1 MTREEN
7 IKADLTSKF
16 GLSEEKCKVTRV
28 RRIHVE
34 TDAANFPAIL
44 EHAYKN
50 HQFIILCTITG
61 IDTGVVYD
69 VIYHLA
75 AEDGIMINLTLKVP
89 KENAVIQSVI
99 PTYNGAV
106 YYERELVDLLG
117 IKVEGL
123 PPGNRYPLPD
133 SWPEGQYPLRKDWK
147 PAGSAGDV
155 KADGA
160 QAETAETA
168 EKS

>member
-7 IKADLTSKF
+7 IKVDLISKF
-16 GLSEEKCKVTRV
+16 GLTGEQCKVMGI

-34 TDAANFPAIL
+34 TDAVQFAAL
-44 EHAYKN
+44 LDHVHKN
-50 HQFIILCTITG
+50 HQFTILCTITG
-61 IDTGVVYD
+61 IDVGEVYD

-75 AEDGIMINLTLKVP
+75 AEDGIMINLKLKVP
-89 KENAVIQSVI
+89 KEKAVIKSVI

-117 IKVEGL
+117 ISVEGL

-133 SWPEGQYPLRKDWK
+133 NWPEGEYPLRKDWK
-147 PAGSAGDV
+147 PAKSTGDV
-155 KADGA
+155 KPEAE
-160 QAETAETA
+160 QAGPV
-168 EKS
+168 KKD